1 MHPQG
6 KMPLLV
12 TKDGQAIP
20 ESEVISQYL
29 CDAFV
34 NEGPSLRPE
43 TLEAKTAIASATRW
57 HDVYLTP
64 IQGCMYRGPMAPE
77 VRAEQIGEID
87 RLLNVLEK
95 TVSGFEPGP
104 YLCGDLRALL
114 TALFP
119 TFVFMTHL
127 LPKYFGWENVFD
139 GRPSL
144 ERWYK
149 HMCTKDEC
157 AKKVKMEVMGGLM
170 AWDESDRYEKNGLV
184 AAVANDSFQWSY

>member
-1 MHPQG
+1 M
-6 KMPLLV
+6 
-12 TKDGQAIP
+12 
-20 ESEVISQYL
+20 
-29 CDAFV
+29 
-34 NEGPSLRPE
+34 
-43 TLEAKTAIASATRW
+43 
-57 HDVYLTP
+57 
-64 IQGCMYRGPMAPE
+64 
-77 VRAEQIGEID
+77 
-87 RLLNVLEK
+87 
-95 TVSGFEPGP
+95 SGFEPGP
-104 YLCGDLRALL
+104 YLCGDKPCTADA
-114 TALFP
+114 ALFP